1 MKYALAAA
9 AMALGVTAALAAQS
23 RPDPYAGLPPVS
35 LFSLASTDVANGKEL
50 PLAQWSG
57 AFGVPGGKDI
67 SPQLSWSN
75 VPAGTKSFVVT
86 MFDPDAP
93 TPHGFWHW
101 ILVDVPATAT
111 SLPAG
116 AGSADGKLLPPG
128 AWQLPND
135 PVCGSRPPGRHGQ
148 APVLHRRPS
157 PRRGHRARAQGCK
170 PRVPEPQPAGP
181 RPGTWR
187 VGGDCRAE
195 VGWRGREPPV
205 AASGAVV

>member
-135 PVCGSRPPGRHGQ
+135 ARLAQFVGA
-148 APVLHRRPS
+148 AP
-157 PRRGHRARAQGCK
+157 
-170 PRVPEPQPAGP
+170 PAGTGKHRYFIVVQALDVATVPVP
-181 RPGTWR
+181 RDASPAFLSLNLLGHVLGRGVLVGT
-187 VGGDCRAE
+187 AE
-195 VGWRGREPPV
+195 QK
-205 AASGAVV
+205 